1 MMTLKM
7 AKKMTMM
14 NNYDLEK
21 GSIWE
26 FFYFTKES
34 SNIDPSHEQYLV
46 DEQTRT
52 IMQDSFNPPEGLS
65 PAEYSQLFLQ
75 HFLKTREKSKEIVD
89 ENNQKISRYKIFSQ
103 LGNFE
108 CLKELS
114 KIEAEEN
121 FHSWENE
128 SLLNYFKQLSNEYI
142 NG

>member
-1 MMTLKM
+1 
-7 AKKMTMM
+7 M

-52 IMQDSFNPPEGLS
+52 IMQDSFNPPEG
-65 PAEYSQLFLQ
+65 Q